1 MSTEAV
7 LDPRPARV
15 PATRLSVLVDWLRAA
30 GADVEVRPDPGA
42 VEVSGLTLDSRAV
55 RPGDLYAALPGAS
68 THGARFAA
76 GALELGAVAVL
87 TDPEGHRLLGE
98 QAVPVLVAERPRRL
112 LGGLAA
118 EVYGR
123 PAEHLLT
130 IGVTGTQGK
139 TTVTYLLEAALRGAG
154 HVPGL
159 MGTTGSRVDGRPVAS
174 RLTTP
179 EAPDLHALLAV
190 MREAGV
196 DACALEVSSHALVQG
211 RVDGVVF
218 DVAVFLNLG
227 RDHLDFHRDIE
238 DYFAAKADLFTPQR
252 ARRAVVDMGD
262 PWGRRLA
269 AETTLPLVTCTT
281 QPDVEADWRAVD
293 VVVGPLGSELV
304 ALGPGGRRVPL
315 RLPLPGAFNVRNA
328 LAVVAALDAAGV
340 DVEAA
345 AAGLADR
352 CRRPRPD
359 GAGGRGPGLP
369 RPGRL
374 RAQARRGRGG
384 ALGRAPGDDRPTG
397 AGDRG
402 GGRPRPG
409 QATADGRGGGAA
421 GRRPG
426 RHRRQ
431 PAQRGPWRDPRS
443 RARRSGRA
451 GRRRRDRRPG
461 RGDRARGRRSPPRAT
476 PSWSPARGTSPDR
489 RSPAS
494 CTPSTTGTWSGP
506 RCARARRRG
515 RRRDRDVAAGGRRR
529 GRRAAGRRRARHR
542 RERARVH
549 RLTRRQPGRA
559 VRRAAGRAGRRTRL
573 RRCRG
578 GRRGD
583 RRAGPARGRRARG
596 ARRRH
601 HARARPAGRRRAR
614 AAHRLHGPGAHRL
627 PGQDRDQGPD
637 RAPAGAGRR
646 GRRHDRVAEQ
656 RVRGAADRPARRRR
670 HDVPGLRDGHPRSRA
685 DPLPHRHRP
694 APAGTGAQRRRRAPG
709 RVRDAGRHRAGQGRA
724 DRGAARRRRRR
735 AQRRRPAGRGDGGAD
750 VGAGH
755 DVRHGRRR
763 GRTHPRAAH
772 RRRGQ
777 THVRAGDGR
786 RLGAGRAA
794 AARRPPGVERRGRG
808 RRRPRPRPAPGR
820 GRRPALDRGA
830 GVAVADGAARA
841 GRRRAGHQRRLQ
853 RQPRL
858 DALRPRDAG
867 GRRSRSR
874 RPYGRGAR
882 RDARAR
888 RHVGGRARGARAGRG
903 RAWASGSWSWSATV
917 PGTCTP
923 GLWTPGCRPNR
934 CRSTTERPPRPTSPA
949 RSARATWCW

>member
-15 PATRLSVLVDWLRAA
+15 PATRLGVLVDWLRAA

-87 TDPEGHRLLGE
+87 TDPEGQRLLGE

-252 ARRAVVDMGD
+252 ARRAVVDVGD

-293 VVVGPLGSELV
+293 VVVGPLGSELS

-345 AAGLADR
+345 AAGLATTAGVPGRMERVDAGQDFLALVDYAHKPDAVEAVLSAV
-352 CRRPRPD
+352 RPATTGRLVLVI
-359 GAGGRGPGLP
+359 GAGGDRDPGKRPLMGEVAP
-369 RPGRL
+369 RLADVLVVTDDNPRSEDPAAI
-374 RAQARRGRGG
+374 RAAVL
-384 ALGRAPGDDRPTG
+384 A
-397 AGDRG
+397 
-402 GGRPRPG
+402 
-409 QATADGRGGGAA
+409 GAA
-421 GRRPG
+421 G
-426 RHRRQ
+426 
-431 PAQRGPWRDPRS
+431 PADVVEI
-443 RARRSGRA
+443 
-451 GRRRRDRRPG
+451 
-461 RGDRARGRRSPPRAT
+461 GDRAAAIAHAVALAAAGDTVVVA
-476 PSWSPARGTSPDR
+476 GK
-489 RSPAS
+489 
-494 CTPSTTGTWSGP
+494 GHESGQEIAGVVHP
-506 RCARARRRG
+506 FD
-515 RRRDRDVAAGGRRR
+515 DRDVV
-529 GRRAAGRRRARHR
+529 RAAVRAR
-542 RERARVH
+542 
-549 RLTRRQPGRA
+549 TP
-559 VRRAAGRAGRRTRL
+559 
-573 RRCRG
+573 
-578 GRRGD
+578 
-583 RRAGPARGRRARG
+583 
-596 ARRRH
+596 
-601 HARARPAGRRRAR
+601 
-614 AAHRLHGPGAHRL
+614 
-627 PGQDRDQGPD
+627 
-637 RAPAGAGRR
+637 
-646 GRRHDRVAEQ
+646 
-656 RVRGAADRPARRRR
+656 
-670 HDVPGLRDGHPRSRA
+670 
-685 DPLPHRHRP
+685 
-694 APAGTGAQRRRRAPG
+694 
-709 RVRDAGRHRAGQGRA
+709 
-724 DRGAARRRRRR
+724 
-735 AQRRRPAGRGDGGAD
+735 
-750 VGAGH
+750 
-755 DVRHGRRR
+755 
-763 GRTHPRAAH
+763 
-772 RRRGQ
+772 
-777 THVRAGDGR
+777 
-786 RLGAGRAA
+786 
-794 AARRPPGVERRGRG
+794 
-808 RRRPRPRPAPGR
+808 
-820 GRRPALDRGA
+820 
-830 GVAVADGAARA
+830 
-841 GRRRAGHQRRLQ
+841 
-853 RQPRL
+853 
-858 DALRPRDAG
+858 
-867 GRRSRSR
+867 
-874 RPYGRGAR
+874 
-882 RDARAR
+882 
-888 RHVGGRARGARAGRG
+888 
-903 RAWASGSWSWSATV
+903 SGS
-917 PGTCTP
+917 
-923 GLWTPGCRPNR
+923 
-934 CRSTTERPPRPTSPA
+934 ST
-949 RSARATWCW
+949 